1 MNPNALAA
9 REALRQFRVIFGA
22 VRQHFQAVEKACG
35 VSGAQIW
42 AMAALR
48 QTPGMKVS
56 ELAQTL
62 SIHAST
68 ASNLLDKIE
77 KSGLIRRERN
87 SVDQR
92 VVRRCR
98 MARGRAVRLQR
109 RLRLALPVPDGRW
122 RGDRC
127 VLPVAG
133 HPVPRP
139 RRRSRGDRRQ
149 PGGDDQRRL
158 GGLAVE
164 AGVQIRH
171 LRASVPTLEDVFA
184 RAVGER

>member
-1 MNPNALAA
+1 LSPNALAA

-42 AMAALR
+42 AMAALH

-56 ELAQTL
+56 ELAQAL

-92 VVRRCR
+92 VVR
-98 MARGRAVRLQR
+98 LY
-109 RLRLALPVPDGRW
+109 LTD
-122 RGDRC
+122 
-127 VLPVAG
+127 AG
-133 HPVPRP
+133 KKHWG
-139 RRRSRGDRRQ
+139 RRRS
-149 PGGDDQRRL
+149 
-158 GGLAVE
+158 
-164 AGVQIRH
+164 H
-171 LRASVPTLEDVFA
+171 
-184 RAVGER
+184 

>member
-1 MNPNALAA
+1 MSSTSPAA
-9 REALRQFRVIFGA
+9 REALRQFRVVFGA

-56 ELAQTL
+56 ELAQAL

-77 KSGLIRRERN
+77 KSGLVRRERN

-92 VVRRCR
+92 VVQLYLTAAGEKALENAPQPLTGILTHALGQLPDDAL
-98 MARGRAVRLQR
+98 ARLNQ
-109 RLRLALPVPDGRW
+109 D
-122 RGDRC
+122 
-127 VLPVAG
+127 
-133 HPVPRP
+133 
-139 RRRSRGDRRQ
+139 
-149 PGGDDQRRL
+149 
-158 GGLAVE
+158 LAVLIAHMGAINIKDAQKPLSE
-164 AGVQIRH
+164 
-171 LRASVPTLEDVFA
+171 L
-184 RAVGER
+184 